1 MLIAITV
8 MEKRETMVTFKRFFV
23 TAVIVLAGST
33 GIALAQARL
42 DVAGDQIRAKQQM
55 ATMEAVLRQAVVS
68 GAQNVITQLRN
79 VVRDSP
85 RLGTPK
91 ASGVRLDGYGL
102 VFHVEVPEFVLPIMW
117 DVLVREA
124 QYRNAAMQ
132 VQQLRNQVRNMQPGP
147 ERNRALEMLFQLE
160 QGLTG
165 GNLRAPE
172 GGRDNPGGAT
182 LIPAGVPGKESKE
195 PSVVDDPE
203 SAYTRE
209 VKTALIDA
217 MLTNS
222 QGLGVGAEEWLT
234 IIAIDGVPNNPQF
247 PGDAID
253 ASTWV
258 MRVKGSVLAAF
269 RAETISKEE
278 ARKQVEV
285 REQ

>member
-1 MLIAITV
+1 MLMTTTV
-8 MEKRETMVTFKRFFV
+8 REMRETMVTFKRFV
-23 TAVIVLAGST
+23 ATAVIVLAGSV
-33 GIALAQARL
+33 GIVSAQARL
-42 DVAGDQIRAKQQM
+42 DGSDQIRAKQQI

-68 GAQNVITQLRN
+68 GAQNVITQLRS

-102 VFHVEVPEFVLPIMW
+102 VFHVEVPEFVLPLMW

-124 QYRNAAMQ
+124 QYRSAGMQ
-132 VQQLRNQVRNMQPGP
+132 VQQLRAQVNNMPPGP
-147 ERNRALEMLFQLE
+147 ERNRALERIFQLE

-172 GGRDNPGGAT
+172 GGRNSSGGAP
-182 LIPAGVPGKESKE
+182 LIPASVPGNGSSE

-222 QGLGVGAEEWLT
+222 QGLGVGADEWLT

-258 MRVKGSVLAAF
+258 MRVKGSVLSAY
-269 RAETISKEE
+269 RAGSVTKEE
-278 ARKQVEV
+278 ARNQVEV

>member
-8 MEKRETMVTFKRFFV
+8 MEMRETMVTFKQFVV

-33 GIALAQARL
+33 GIVSAQARL

-102 VFHVEVPEFVLPIMW
+102 VFHVEVPEFVLPMLW

-124 QYRNAAMQ
+124 QYRSAAMQ
-132 VQQLRNQVRNMQPGP
+132 VQQLRAQVSNMAPGP
-147 ERNRALEMLFQLE
+147 ERNRALEMIFQLE

-165 GNLRAPE
+165 NLRAPE
-172 GGRDNPGGAT
+172 GRRNNPGGAT
-182 LIPAGVPGKESKE
+182 LIPAGVPGSGSAE

-203 SAYTRE
+203 TAYTRE

-234 IIAIDGVPNNPQF
+234 VIAIDGV
-247 PGDAID
+247 
-253 ASTWV
+253 
-258 MRVKGSVLAAF
+258 
-269 RAETISKEE
+269 
-278 ARKQVEV
+278 
-285 REQ
+285 

>member
-1 MLIAITV
+1 M
-8 MEKRETMVTFKRFFV
+8 RETMVTFNRFVV
-23 TAVIVLAGST
+23 TAVIVLAGSV
-33 GIALAQARL
+33 GIASAQARL
-42 DVAGDQIRAKQQM
+42 DGSDQIRAKQQM

-102 VFHVEVPEFVLPIMW
+102 VFHVEVPEFVLPMLW

-124 QYRNAAMQ
+124 QYRSAAMQ
-132 VQQLRNQVRNMQPGP
+132 VQQLRAQVSSMPPGP
-147 ERNRALEMLFQLE
+147 ERNRALEMIFQLE
-160 QGLTG
+160 QGLG
-165 GNLRAPE
+165 GNLRPE
-172 GGRDNPGGAT
+172 GGRNTPGGPA
-182 LIPAGVPGKESKE
+182 LIPAGAPGKASSE

-222 QGLGVGAEEWLT
+222 QGLGVGADEWLT
-234 IIAIDGVPNNPQF
+234 VIAIDGVPNNPQF

-258 MRVKGSVLAAF
+258 MRVKGSALAAF
-269 RAETISKEE
+269 RTGTLSKEE
-278 ARKQVEV
+278 ALKQVEV